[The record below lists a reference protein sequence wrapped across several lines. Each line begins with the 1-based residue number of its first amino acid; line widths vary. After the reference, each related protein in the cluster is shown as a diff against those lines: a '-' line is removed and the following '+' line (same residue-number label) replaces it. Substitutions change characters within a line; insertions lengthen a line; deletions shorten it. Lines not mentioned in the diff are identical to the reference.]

1 MTSETIFLS
10 PTDLAIAALLIILL
24 ALVSWNMRLGLAGQ
38 ICLAALRTTI
48 QLSIVGL
55 VLKAVF
61 TTVQPLW
68 IALMAAV
75 MLMAAAREVMVRQK
89 RRFAGWWG
97 FGMGAISMFVSS
109 FAITIFALVA
119 VIRVDPWYTPQYAV
133 PLLGMM
139 LGNTMTGIAL
149 GLDRLT
155 EMAWERRSA
164 IEGRLMLG
172 HSWSEAIGGIRRIS
186 ARSAM
191 IPTINSMAAAGLVSL
206 PGMMTGQILG
216 GNPPLEAVQYQ
227 ILVMFT
233 ISAGTGFGT
242 LIAVWV
248 GARRLFDRRH
258 RLRLDRLRPSL

>member
-97 FGMGAISMFVSS
+97 FGMGRSPCSS
-109 FAITIFALVA
+109 PRSPLPFL
-119 VIRVDPWYTPQYAV
+119 PWW
-133 PLLGMM
+133 L
-139 LGNTMTGIAL
+139 
-149 GLDRLT
+149 
-155 EMAWERRSA
+155 
-164 IEGRLMLG
+164 
-172 HSWSEAIGGIRRIS
+172 
-186 ARSAM
+186 
-191 IPTINSMAAAGLVSL
+191 
-206 PGMMTGQILG
+206 
-216 GNPPLEAVQYQ
+216 
-227 ILVMFT
+227 
-233 ISAGTGFGT
+233 
-242 LIAVWV
+242 
-248 GARRLFDRRH
+248 
-258 RLRLDRLRPSL
+258 